1 MDRTGTRVTVVPQKE
16 KKNYDFQA
24 NILELCLECLDKG
37 VVPTQEVP
45 NNNNNYH
52 ISGYIS
58 VSNWRGPWQEK
69 ETLI

>member
-37 VVPTQEVP
+37 VVPTHEVP
-45 NNNNNYH
+45 N
-52 ISGYIS
+52 IEI
-58 VSNWRGPWQEK
+58 
-69 ETLI
+69 